1 MQDAGGPSSAPSAPP
16 PPADSGAGA
25 GDAVGPDADGWERAF
40 PARQLGRRAGAR
52 VAHIAANGRR
62 VTVLRLADGALACID
77 TACFHT
83 GGPLGAGDME
93 ELGSG
98 SGSGGRGGGRGRGG
112 GGGGATTTTPPR
124 TCLVCPWHHYRVDV
138 RTGEGMYLG
147 LDGVWASKGV
157 RQRVHDAAV
166 RGADGS
172 AVPTGAGRSGLGGL
186 AAAVAGRWVYVRLRE
201 AHPPT
206 ELPSDVYA
214 YGLDALV
221 ERMRAAEAR
230 KKAERERPG
239 R

>member
-1 MQDAGGPSSAPSAPP
+1 MQDAGGASSAPSVPP
-16 PPADSGAGA
+16 PPADRGGGGSGG
-25 GDAVGPDADGWERAF
+25 GGPDADGWERAF

-62 VTVLRLADGALACID
+62 VTVVRLAGGALSCID
-77 TACFHT
+77 TTCFHA
-83 GGPLGAGDME
+83 GGPLGAGELE
-93 ELGSG
+93 ELG
-98 SGSGGRGGGRGRGG
+98 
-112 GGGGATTTTPPR
+112 GGAGGAGGAAAPPPR

-138 RTGEGMYLG
+138 RTGEGLYLG

-157 RQRVHDAAV
+157 RQRVHEAAV
-166 RGADGS
+166 RAADGS
-172 AVPTGAGRSGLGGL
+172 PVPTGGGRSPLGGL

-214 YGLDALV
+214 YGVDALV
-221 ERMRAAEAR
+221 ERMQAAEAR
-230 KKAERERPG
+230 KKAERERKG